1 MSTSTKTL
9 ISIVLLAVV
18 GSCSDRDK
26 HGKLLDTPT
35 SGTIKI
41 AVDESLKP
49 LFQAEIAGFEG
60 TYPDAHFRVDY
71 TSEQKAIHDLLID
84 SVRLAVVT
92 RKLYPFEMRRIDSLK
107 IKAAEVI
114 VAKEAIALIENK
126 SNPDSLIQWAQ
137 LEGIL
142 QGKYRQWQQLYPSS
156 RLGDLQLVF
165 DHPQSGIIRYLADT
179 MQIKSL
185 PPNCFAA
192 ATNEAV
198 VDYVSKTKNAI
209 GLIGLSWIS
218 DSDDPAANKFLG
230 SIKVMGISKADDY
243 LKPYKAYIALKKYPL
258 SREVIMISREART
271 GLGSG
276 FISYVANDKGQRIVL
291 KAGLVPAK
299 APVRI
304 VEINR
309 RPLGKIVK

>member
-1 MSTSTKTL
+1 MRVAFFLTL
-9 ISIVLLAVV
+9 LLITGACANRAKK
-18 GSCSDRDK
+18 GQ
-26 HGKLLDTPT
+26 LLDTPT
-35 SGTIKI
+35 SGTIKL

-49 LFQAEIAGFEG
+49 LLQAEVEGFEA
-60 TYPDAHFRVDY
+60 TYNTAHIKTDY
-71 TSEQKAIHDLLID
+71 TSEQKAIQDLLND
-84 SVRLAVVT
+84 SVRVAVVT
-92 RKLYPFEMRRIDSLK
+92 RKLYPFEKQKLDSLK
-107 IKAAEVI
+107 IMAAQVVI
-114 VAKEAIALIENK
+114 AKEAIALIVHK
-126 SNPDSLIQWAQ
+126 DNPDSVMEWTQ

-142 QGKYRQWQQLYPSS
+142 QGKAVQWKQLYPDSK
-156 RLGDLQLVF
+156 LGDLQIVF
-165 DHPQSGIIRYLADT
+165 DHPQSGIIRYITDT
-179 MQIKSL
+179 LHLKSL
-185 PPNCFAA
+185 PKNCFAA
-192 ATNEAV
+192 SSNEAV

-218 DSDDPAANKFLG
+218 DTDDPAANKFL
-230 SIKVMGISKADDY
+230 KTVTVMGISKDEDY

-276 FISYVANDKGQRIVL
+276 FISYVASDKGQRIVL

-309 RPLGKIVK
+309 KQIGEMVKK

>member
-1 MSTSTKTL
+1 MRYL
-9 ISIVLLAVV
+9 PIVMMIL
-18 GSCSDRDK
+18 CSACTERDK
-26 HGKLLDTPT
+26 KGQLLDSPT
-35 SGTIKI
+35 TGTIKI

-49 LFQAEIAGFEG
+49 LLQAEVEGFEG
-60 TYPDAHFRVDY
+60 DYPGAHIKAAY
-71 TSEQKAIHDLLID
+71 TAEQKAIHDLLLD

-92 RKLYPFEMRRIDSLK
+92 RRLYPSEKQKLDSVK
-107 IKAAEVI
+107 IIATEVVI
-114 VAKEAIALIENK
+114 AKEAIALIVHK
-126 SNPDSLIQWAQ
+126 DNPDSLIRWDQ
-137 LEGIL
+137 LEEIL
-142 QGKYRQWQQLYPSS
+142 QGKSKLWKQLYPSS
-156 RLGDLQLVF
+156 RLGELQIVF
-165 DHPQSGIIRYLADT
+165 DHPQSGIIRYLTDT
-179 MQIKSL
+179 LRIKSF

-218 DSDDPAANKFLG
+218 DGDDPAANKFLG
-230 SIKVMGISKADDY
+230 SVKVMGISKEEDY

-276 FISYVANDKGQRIVL
+276 FISYAANDKGQKIVL

-299 APVRI
+299 APVRL
-304 VEINR
+304 VEITR
-309 RPLGKIVK
+309 KPVDKIVKE